1 MEQIEKRANASTS
14 WLDNLCQKMMYS
26 ALRGVT
32 KGCLRI
38 TFGDDTQCFGDPAS
52 QPQAS
57 VEIYHP
63 VVFRHMITRG
73 SIGVAED
80 FIEDLWATPDLTR
93 LVQFFTVNQT
103 ALDELEQKL
112 GVITQLSYY
121 AKKFFRRNSVDQAK
135 KNILAHYDLG
145 NHLYRRFLDPNM
157 QYSSAI
163 YPDESADLGA
173 AQVNKMQTICDRLQ
187 LCETDEVVEI
197 GTGWGG
203 LAIYMAQQYGCKVTT
218 TTISDAQHEYVEQ
231 KLRDLNLQD
240 KVTLLKQDYR
250 SLEGKYDKLVSI
262 EMIEAVGHEYLDQ
275 FFTQCSNL
283 LKDDGLMLIQAIT
296 IADQRYEHYRK
307 SVDFIQT
314 YIFPGGCLPSVQ
326 RMTDSMSN
334 KSDLIVHQLSD
345 IGLHY
350 AKTLADWREK
360 FLEAWPE
367 LKREGFDNRFKRL
380 WLYYLC
386 YCEGGFLERAIST
399 VHLVARKPEYRGIVS
414 K

>member
-1 MEQIEKRANASTS
+1 MEQIEKRVDVTTN
-14 WLDNLCQKMMYS
+14 WWDDICQKVMYS
-26 ALRGVT
+26 VLRRVT
-32 KGCLRI
+32 KGCLNV
-38 TFGDDTQCFGDPAS
+38 TFGDETQTFGDPTS
-52 QPQAS
+52 HLQAA

-63 VVFRHMITRG
+63 AVFRHMVTRG

-80 FIEDLWATPDLTR
+80 YIENLWATSDLTR
-93 LVQFFTVNQT
+93 VVQFFCVNQE
-103 ALDELEQKL
+103 ALDELESKL
-112 GVITQLSYY
+112 GVITQISYY
-121 AKKFFRRNSVDQAK
+121 AKKMMRRNSVDQAK

-145 NHLYRRFLDPNM
+145 NHLYRRFLDTNM

-163 YPDESADLGA
+163 YPDENADLGT
-173 AQVNKMQTICDRLQ
+173 AQTHKMQTICERLE
-187 LCETDEVVEI
+187 LSESDHVVEI

-218 TTISDAQHEYVEQ
+218 TTISDAQHEYVEN
-231 KLRDLNLQD
+231 KLRALKLEDQ
-240 KVTLLKQDYR
+240 VTLLKQDYR

-275 FFTQCSNL
+275 FFTKCGKL
-283 LKDDGLMLIQAIT
+283 LKEDGLMLIQAIT
-296 IADQRYEHYRK
+296 IADQRYDHYRK

-326 RMTDSMSN
+326 RMTDSISRQSN
-334 KSDLIVHQLSD
+334 LIVHQLSD

-367 LKREGFDNRFKRL
+367 LQREGFDNRFKRL

-386 YCEGGFLERAIST
+386 YCEGGFLERATST
-399 VHLVARKPEYRGIVS
+399 VHLVARKPDFRGTMS
-414 K
+414 

>member
-1 MEQIEKRANASTS
+1 MEQIEKRAYVSTG
-14 WLDNLCQKMMYS
+14 WLNNLCQKMMYN
-26 ALRGVT
+26 ALRGVS

-38 TFGDDTQCFGDPAS
+38 TFDDDTQCFGDPAS
-52 QPQAS
+52 HLQAS

-80 FIEDLWATPDLTR
+80 FIENLWATPDLTR
-93 LVQFFTVNQT
+93 LIQFFTVNQA

-112 GVITQLSYY
+112 GAITQVGYY
-121 AKKFFRRNSVDQAK
+121 ARKFFRKNSVDQAK

-145 NHLYRRFLDPNM
+145 NHLYRRFLDPHM

-163 YPDESADLGA
+163 YPDEAADLGA
-173 AQVNKMQTICDRLQ
+173 AQVNKLQTICDRLQ
-187 LCETDEVVEI
+187 LRETDNVIEI

-203 LAIYMAQQYGCKVTT
+203 LAIYMAQNYGCNVTT
-218 TTISDAQHEYVEQ
+218 TTISDAQYEYVEQ
-231 KLRDLNLQD
+231 KLRELNLEN

-250 SLEGKYDKLVSI
+250 TLEGKFDKLVSI

-326 RMTDSMSN
+326 RMTESMSTR
-334 KSDLIVHQLSD
+334 SDMVVHQLCD

-360 FLEAWPE
+360 FLQAWPE

-399 VHLVARKPEYRGIVS
+399 VHLVARKPEYRGIVAQ
-414 K
+414 